1 MDRFLT
7 AQRGAATALDSLQI
21 PHCDYAD
28 DIALTSNTAE
38 SLQLQLNRF
47 YDYTRFKGL
56 KLNTDKTKVMVFFSR
71 YTSAIPTFTYDGTP
85 LELVIQFKYTL
96 ESLLLVMESC
106 SQLLRR
112 WQTTSGLPLPEFNE
126 LVTARVSRKHA
137 MLCFFQ
143 VFALTAGLYGC
154 QVWATSFL
162 TNDSSKTTPVY
173 VLHLGFLIRLLGVK
187 KGTDTHC
194 MLRKTG
200 QMHHTILK
208 QFTLF
213 KQSCLFLRKLCGL
226 TFFLQIEVVPGLIRF
241 CLCSKIFLRLSNF
254 WLPYVLA
261 SLPI

>member
-96 ESLLLVMESC
+96 ESLLLVMEAC
-106 SQLLRR
+106 TQLLRK
-112 WQTTSGLPLPEFNE
+112 WQTTSGLPQQE
-126 LVTARVSRKHA
+126 
-137 MLCFFQ
+137 
-143 VFALTAGLYGC
+143 
-154 QVWATSFL
+154 AT
-162 TNDSSKTTPVY
+162 N
-173 VLHLGFLIRLLGVK
+173 
-187 KGTDTHC
+187 
-194 MLRKTG
+194 
-200 QMHHTILK
+200 
-208 QFTLF
+208 TLF
-213 KQSCLFLRKLCGL
+213 WTGM
-226 TFFLQIEVVPGLIRF
+226 P
-241 CLCSKIFLRLSNF
+241 NF
-254 WLPYVLA
+254 WVKPPDTPPSPLRGSDHTFTIQKLLT
-261 SLPI
+261 S

>member
-1 MDRFLT
+1 LKQGCCLGTLLYSLNNNGMDRFLT

-187 KGTDTHC
+187 KGTGTHC
-194 MLRKTG
+194 VLRETSPMPIFLYIDIG
-200 QMHHTILK
+200 SDASYDSGTVYSLQTII
-208 QFTLF
+208 
-213 KQSCLFLRKLCGL
+213 FLRKLCGP
-226 TFFLQIEVVPGLIRF
+226 TFFLQT
-241 CLCSKIFLRLSNF
+241 
-254 WLPYVLA
+254 
-261 SLPI
+261 